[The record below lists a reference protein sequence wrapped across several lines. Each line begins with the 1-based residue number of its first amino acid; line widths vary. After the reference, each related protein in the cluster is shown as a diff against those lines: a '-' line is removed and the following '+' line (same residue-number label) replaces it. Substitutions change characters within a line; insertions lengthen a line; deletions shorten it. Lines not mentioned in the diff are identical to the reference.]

1 MGKTYA
7 MYGTPLLVL
16 ILLAINV
23 LISYRA
29 FKDPLLFNQLKFNV
43 RAVQLGEYYRL
54 LTAGFIHVD
63 YNHLFFNGF
72 TLFIFGGNA
81 LYGLG
86 TVNFILL
93 YMVSLLMGNGLAYYY
108 HKSNPYYTA
117 VGASGAIM
125 GIVYSSILMFPEMKL
140 AIIFFPI
147 PFPAY
152 VFGVGYLIYTLF
164 GIKSQNDGIG
174 HTAHFGGAI
183 GGIICTLV
191 FDPFVLEKSFY
202 TLLLMV
208 GITLVAGWFLF
219 QRSDR

>member
-1 MGKTYA
+1 MFL
-7 MYGTPLLVL
+7 TPPLIG
-16 ILLAINV
+16 ILLAV
-23 LISYRA
+23 TVFVSYRA
-29 FKDPLLFNQLKFNV
+29 LKNPLLFNRLKFNV
-43 RAVQLGEYYRL
+43 NAVQNGEYYRL

-72 TLFIFGGNA
+72 TLFIFGGNT

-86 TVNFILL
+86 SVNFIIL
-93 YMVSLLMGNGLAYYY
+93 YLISLLLGNGLAYYY

-125 GIVYSSILMFPEMKL
+125 GIVYSSILMFPDMQL

-152 VFGVGYLIYTLF
+152 IFGVGYLIYTLF

-191 FDPFVLEKSFY
+191 FDPFVFEKSFN
-202 TLLLMV
+202 TLVLMV
-208 GITLVAGWFLF
+208 GVTLVAGWFLF
-219 QRSDR
+219 QKNSR

>member
-1 MGKTYA
+1 
-7 MYGTPLLVL
+7 MYGTPPLIL
-16 ILLAINV
+16 ILLAIIV

-81 LYGLG
+81 LYGLD

-174 HTAHFGGAI
+174 HTAHFGGTI

>member
-1 MGKTYA
+1 MFL
-7 MYGTPLLVL
+7 TPPLIG
-16 ILLAINV
+16 ILLATIV
-23 LISYRA
+23 FTSYRA
-29 FKDPLLFNQLKFNV
+29 LKNPLLFNRLKFNV
-43 RAVQLGEYYRL
+43 NAVQNGEYYRL

-86 TVNFILL
+86 SVNFIIL
-93 YMVSLLMGNGLAYYY
+93 YLISLLLGNGLAYYY

-125 GIVYSSILMFPEMKL
+125 GIVYSSILMFPDMQL

-152 VFGVGYLIYTLF
+152 IFGVGYLIYTLF

-191 FDPFVLEKSFY
+191 FDPFVFEKSFN
-202 TLLLMV
+202 TLVLIIGV
-208 GITLVAGWFLF
+208 TLVAGWYLF
-219 QRSDR
+219 QKNSR

>member
-1 MGKTYA
+1 MV
-7 MYGTPLLVL
+7 GTAPFILVL
-16 ILLAINV
+16 LAAIA

-29 FKDPLLFNQLKFNV
+29 IKDPLLFNSLKFNV
-43 RAVQLGEYYRL
+43 SAVENGEYYRL

-72 TLFIFGGNA
+72 TLFIFGGNV

-86 TVNFILL
+86 TLNFILL
-93 YMVSLLMGNGLAYYY
+93 YLISLLMGNGLAYYY
-108 HKSNPYYTA
+108 HKKNPYYTA

-125 GIVYSSILMFPEMKL
+125 GIVYSSILMFPEMEL
-140 AIIFFPI
+140 AFIFFPV
-147 PFPAY
+147 PMPAY

-191 FDPFVLEKSFY
+191 FDPFVFEKSFY
-202 TLLLMV
+202 TLVLMV
-208 GITLVAGWFLF
+208 VITLIAGYFLF
-219 QRSDR
+219 RQSNR

>member
-1 MGKTYA
+1 MI
-7 MYGTPLLVL
+7 GTAPFIL
-16 ILLAINV
+16 ILLAAIA

-29 FKDPLLFNQLKFNV
+29 IKDPLLFNRLKFNV
-43 RAVQLGEYYRL
+43 SAVENGEYYRL

-93 YMVSLLMGNGLAYYY
+93 YLISLLMGNGLAYYY
-108 HKSNPYYTA
+108 HKKNPYYTA

-125 GIVYSSILMFPEMKL
+125 GIVYSSILMFPEMEL
-140 AIIFFPI
+140 AFIFFPV
-147 PFPAY
+147 PMPAY
-152 VFGVGYLIYTLF
+152 IFGVGYLIYTLF

-183 GGIICTLV
+183 GGIICTLM
-191 FDPFVLEKSFY
+191 FDPYVFEKSFY
-202 TLLLMV
+202 TLILMV
-208 GITLVAGWFLF
+208 GITLIAGYFLF
-219 QRSDR
+219 RQSNR

>member
-1 MGKTYA
+1 MFL
-7 MYGTPLLVL
+7 TPPLIG
-16 ILLAINV
+16 ILLAAIV
-23 LISYRA
+23 YTSYRA
-29 FKDPLLFNQLKFNV
+29 LKNPLLFNRLKFNV
-43 RAVQLGEYYRL
+43 NAVQNGEYYRL

-86 TVNFILL
+86 SVNFIIL
-93 YMVSLLMGNGLAYYY
+93 YLISLLLGNGLAFYY

-125 GIVYSSILMFPEMKL
+125 GIVYSSILMFPGMQL

-152 VFGVGYLIYTLF
+152 IFGVGYLIYTLF

-191 FDPFVLEKSFY
+191 FDPFVFEKSFN
-202 TLLLMV
+202 TLVLIIGV
-208 GITLVAGWFLF
+208 TLVAGWYLF
-219 QRSDR
+219 QKNSR

>member
-1 MGKTYA
+1 
-7 MYGTPLLVL
+7 MYGTPPLIL
-16 ILLAINV
+16 ILLAIIV

-208 GITLVAGWFLF
+208 GITLIAGWFLF

>member
-1 MGKTYA
+1 
-7 MYGTPLLVL
+7 MYGTPPLIL
-16 ILLAINV
+16 ILLAIIV

-63 YNHLFFNGF
+63 YNHLLFNGF

-191 FDPFVLEKSFY
+191 FDPFVLEKFFY

>member
-1 MGKTYA
+1 MI
-7 MYGTPLLVL
+7 GTAPFIL
-16 ILLAINV
+16 ILLAAIA

-29 FKDPLLFNQLKFNV
+29 IKDPLLFNRLKFNV
-43 RAVQLGEYYRL
+43 SAVENGEFYRL

-86 TVNFILL
+86 IVNFILL
-93 YMVSLLMGNGLAYYY
+93 YLISLLMGNGLAYYY
-108 HKSNPYYTA
+108 HKKNPYYTA

-125 GIVYSSILMFPEMKL
+125 GIVYSSILMFPEMEL
-140 AIIFFPI
+140 AFIFFPV
-147 PFPAY
+147 PMPAY

-191 FDPFVLEKSFY
+191 FDPFVFEKSFY
-202 TLLLMV
+202 TLILMV
-208 GITLVAGWFLF
+208 GITLIAGYFLF
-219 QRSDR
+219 RQSNR

>member
-1 MGKTYA
+1 
-7 MYGTPLLVL
+7 MYGTPPLIL
-16 ILLAINV
+16 ILLGIIV

-152 VFGVGYLIYTLF
+152 VFGVGYLTYTLF

-219 QRSDR
+219 QRSNR

>member
-1 MGKTYA
+1 MI
-7 MYGTPLLVL
+7 GTAPFIL
-16 ILLAINV
+16 ILLAAIA

-29 FKDPLLFNQLKFNV
+29 IKDPLLFNRLKFNV
-43 RAVQLGEYYRL
+43 SAVENGEFYRL

-93 YMVSLLMGNGLAYYY
+93 YLISLLMGNGLAYYY
-108 HKSNPYYTA
+108 HKKNPYYTA

-125 GIVYSSILMFPEMKL
+125 GIVYSSILMFPEMEL
-140 AIIFFPI
+140 AFIFFPV
-147 PFPAY
+147 PMPAY

-191 FDPFVLEKSFY
+191 FDPFVFEKSFY
-202 TLLLMV
+202 TLILMV
-208 GITLVAGWFLF
+208 GITLIAGYFLF
-219 QRSDR
+219 RQSNR

>member
-1 MGKTYA
+1 MV
-7 MYGTPLLVL
+7 GTAPFILVL
-16 ILLAINV
+16 LAAIA

-29 FKDPLLFNQLKFNV
+29 IKDPLLFNRLKFNV
-43 RAVQLGEYYRL
+43 SAVENGEYYRL

-86 TVNFILL
+86 TLNFILL
-93 YMVSLLMGNGLAYYY
+93 YLISLLMGNGLAYYY
-108 HKSNPYYTA
+108 HKKNPYYTA

-125 GIVYSSILMFPEMKL
+125 GIVYSSILMFPEMEL
-140 AIIFFPI
+140 AFIFFPV
-147 PFPAY
+147 PMPAY

-191 FDPFVLEKSFY
+191 FDPFVFEKSFY
-202 TLLLMV
+202 TLVLMV
-208 GITLVAGWFLF
+208 VITLIAGYFLF
-219 QRSDR
+219 RQSNR

>member
-1 MGKTYA
+1 MFL
-7 MYGTPLLVL
+7 TPPLIG
-16 ILLAINV
+16 ILLATIV
-23 LISYRA
+23 FTSYRA
-29 FKDPLLFNQLKFNV
+29 LKNPLLFNRLKFNV
-43 RAVQLGEYYRL
+43 NAVQNGEYYRL

-86 TVNFILL
+86 SVNFIIL
-93 YMVSLLMGNGLAYYY
+93 YLISLLLGNGLAYYY

-125 GIVYSSILMFPEMKL
+125 GIVYSSILMFPDMQL

-152 VFGVGYLIYTLF
+152 IFGVGYLIYTLF

-191 FDPFVLEKSFY
+191 FDPFVFEKSFS
-202 TLLLMV
+202 TLVLIIGV
-208 GITLVAGWFLF
+208 TLVAGWYLF
-219 QRSDR
+219 QKNSR

>member
-1 MGKTYA
+1 MV
-7 MYGTPLLVL
+7 GTAPFILVL
-16 ILLAINV
+16 LAAIA

-29 FKDPLLFNQLKFNV
+29 IKDPLLFNRLKFNV
-43 RAVQLGEYYRL
+43 SSVENGEYYRL

-72 TLFIFGGNA
+72 TLFIFGGNV

-86 TVNFILL
+86 TLNFILL
-93 YMVSLLMGNGLAYYY
+93 YLISLLMGNGLAYYY
-108 HKSNPYYTA
+108 HKKNPYYTA

-125 GIVYSSILMFPEMKL
+125 GIVYSSILMFPEMEL
-140 AIIFFPI
+140 AFIFFPV
-147 PFPAY
+147 PMPAY

-191 FDPFVLEKSFY
+191 FDPFVFEKSFY
-202 TLLLMV
+202 TLVLMV
-208 GITLVAGWFLF
+208 VITLIAGYFLF
-219 QRSDR
+219 RQSNR

>member
-1 MGKTYA
+1 MF
-7 MYGTPLLVL
+7 GTPPLIL
-16 ILLAINV
+16 ILLAIIV

-29 FKDPLLFNQLKFNV
+29 FKDPLLFNRLKFNV

-63 YNHLFFNGF
+63 YNHLFFNAF

-86 TVNFILL
+86 AINFIIL
-93 YMVSLLMGNGLAYYY
+93 YIISLLMGNGLAYYY
-108 HKSNPYYTA
+108 HKRNPYYTA

-125 GIVYSSILMFPEMKL
+125 GIVYSSILMFPDMKL

-191 FDPFVLEKSFY
+191 FAPFVFEKSFY
-202 TLLLMV
+202 TLILMV
-208 GITLVAGWFLF
+208 GVTLVAGWFLF
-219 QRSDR
+219 NQSDR

>member
-1 MGKTYA
+1 MI
-7 MYGTPLLVL
+7 GTPPFILM
-16 ILLAINV
+16 LLAGIA

-29 FKDPLLFNQLKFNV
+29 IKDPLLFNRLKFNV
-43 RAVQLGEYYRL
+43 SAVENGEYYRL

-86 TVNFILL
+86 TINFILL
-93 YMVSLLMGNGLAYYY
+93 YLISLLMGNGLAYYY
-108 HKSNPYYTA
+108 HKKNPYYTA
-117 VGASGAIM
+117 VGASGAII
-125 GIVYSSILMFPEMKL
+125 GIVYSSILMFPEMEL
-140 AIIFFPI
+140 AFIFFPV
-147 PFPAY
+147 PMPAY
-152 VFGVGYLIYTLF
+152 IFGVGYLIYTLF

-191 FDPFVLEKSFY
+191 FDPYVFEKSFY
-202 TLLLMV
+202 TLVLMM
-208 GITLVAGWFLF
+208 GITLVAGYFLF
-219 QRSDR
+219 RKSNR

>member
-1 MGKTYA
+1 
-7 MYGTPLLVL
+7 MYGTPPLIL
-16 ILLAINV
+16 ILLAIIV

-43 RAVQLGEYYRL
+43 RVVQLGEYYRL

-219 QRSDR
+219 HNKPP

>member
-1 MGKTYA
+1 MI
-7 MYGTPLLVL
+7 GTPPFILM
-16 ILLAINV
+16 LLAGIA

-29 FKDPLLFNQLKFNV
+29 IKDPLLFNRLKFNV
-43 RAVQLGEYYRL
+43 SAVENGEYYRL

-72 TLFIFGGNA
+72 TLFIFGGNT

-93 YMVSLLMGNGLAYYY
+93 YLISLLLGNGLAYYY
-108 HKSNPYYTA
+108 HKKNPYYTA

-125 GIVYSSILMFPEMKL
+125 GIVYSSILMFPEMEL
-140 AIIFFPI
+140 AFIFFPV
-147 PFPAY
+147 PMPAY

-183 GGIICTLV
+183 GGIICTLM
-191 FDPFVLEKSFY
+191 FDPYVFEKSFY
-202 TLLLMV
+202 TLVLMV
-208 GITLVAGWFLF
+208 GITLVAGYFLF
-219 QRSDR
+219 RQSSR

>member
-1 MGKTYA
+1 MI
-7 MYGTPLLVL
+7 GTAPFIL
-16 ILLAINV
+16 ILLTAIA

-29 FKDPLLFNQLKFNV
+29 IKDPLLFNRLKFNV
-43 RAVQLGEYYRL
+43 SAVENGEYYRL

-86 TVNFILL
+86 TINFVLL
-93 YMVSLLMGNGLAYYY
+93 YLISLLMGNGLAYYY
-108 HKSNPYYTA
+108 HKKNPYYTA

-125 GIVYSSILMFPEMKL
+125 GIVYSSILMFPEMEF
-140 AIIFFPI
+140 AFIFFPV
-147 PFPAY
+147 PMPAY

-191 FDPFVLEKSFY
+191 FDPFVFEKSFY
-202 TLLLMV
+202 TLILMV
-208 GITLVAGWFLF
+208 GITLIAGYFLF
-219 QRSDR
+219 RQSNR

>member
-1 MGKTYA
+1 
-7 MYGTPLLVL
+7 MYGTPPLIL
-16 ILLAINV
+16 ILLGIIV

-219 QRSDR
+219 QRSNR

>member
-1 MGKTYA
+1 
-7 MYGTPLLVL
+7 MYGTPPLIL
-16 ILLAINV
+16 ILLAIIV

-63 YNHLFFNGF
+63 YNHLFFNCF

>member
-1 MGKTYA
+1 MI
-7 MYGTPLLVL
+7 GTAPFIL
-16 ILLAINV
+16 ILLAAIA

-29 FKDPLLFNQLKFNV
+29 IKDPLLFNRLKFNV
-43 RAVQLGEYYRL
+43 SAVENGEYYRL

-93 YMVSLLMGNGLAYYY
+93 YLISLLMGNGLAYYY
-108 HKSNPYYTA
+108 HKKNPYYTA

-125 GIVYSSILMFPEMKL
+125 GIVYSSILMFPEMEL
-140 AIIFFPI
+140 AFIFFPV
-147 PFPAY
+147 PMPAY
-152 VFGVGYLIYTLF
+152 IFGVGYLIYTLF

-183 GGIICTLV
+183 GGIICTLM
-191 FDPFVLEKSFY
+191 FDPYVFEKSFY
-202 TLLLMV
+202 TLILML
-208 GITLVAGWFLF
+208 GITLVAGYFLF
-219 QRSDR
+219 RKSNR

>member
-1 MGKTYA
+1 MH
-7 MYGTPLLVL
+7 GTPTLIL
-16 ILLAINV
+16 ILLAIIV

-63 YNHLFFNGF
+63 YNHLFFNCF

>member
-1 MGKTYA
+1 MI
-7 MYGTPLLVL
+7 GTPPFILM
-16 ILLAINV
+16 LLAGIA
-23 LISYRA
+23 LISYLA
-29 FKDPLLFNQLKFNV
+29 IKDPLLFNRLKFNV
-43 RAVQLGEYYRL
+43 SAVENGEYYRL

-72 TLFIFGGNA
+72 TLFIFGGNT

-93 YMVSLLMGNGLAYYY
+93 YLISLLLGNGLAYYY
-108 HKSNPYYTA
+108 HKKNPYYTA

-125 GIVYSSILMFPEMKL
+125 GIVYSSILMFPEMEL
-140 AIIFFPI
+140 AFIFFPVLM
-147 PFPAY
+147 PAY

-202 TLLLMV
+202 TLVLMV
-208 GITLVAGWFLF
+208 VITLVAGYFLF
-219 QRSDR
+219 RQSSR

>member
-1 MGKTYA
+1 MV
-7 MYGTPLLVL
+7 GTAPFILVL
-16 ILLAINV
+16 LAAIA

-29 FKDPLLFNQLKFNV
+29 IKDPLLFNRLKFNV
-43 RAVQLGEYYRL
+43 SAVENGEYYRL

-72 TLFIFGGNA
+72 TLFIFGGNV

-86 TVNFILL
+86 TLNFILL
-93 YMVSLLMGNGLAYYY
+93 YLISLLMGNGLAYYY
-108 HKSNPYYTA
+108 HKKNPYYTA

-125 GIVYSSILMFPEMKL
+125 GIVYSSILMFPEMEL
-140 AIIFFPI
+140 AFIFFPV
-147 PFPAY
+147 PMPAY

-191 FDPFVLEKSFY
+191 FDPFVFEKSFY
-202 TLLLMV
+202 TLVLMV
-208 GITLVAGWFLF
+208 IITLIAGYFLF
-219 QRSDR
+219 RQSNR

>member
-1 MGKTYA
+1 MI
-7 MYGTPLLVL
+7 GTAPFIL
-16 ILLAINV
+16 ILLAAIA

-29 FKDPLLFNQLKFNV
+29 IKDPLLFNRLKFNV
-43 RAVQLGEYYRL
+43 SAVENGEYYRL

-86 TVNFILL
+86 TINFILL
-93 YMVSLLMGNGLAYYY
+93 YLISLLMGNGLAYYY
-108 HKSNPYYTA
+108 HKKNPYYTA

-125 GIVYSSILMFPEMKL
+125 GIVYSSILMFPEMEL
-140 AIIFFPI
+140 AFIFFPV
-147 PFPAY
+147 PMPAY
-152 VFGVGYLIYTLF
+152 IFGVGYLIYTLF

-191 FDPFVLEKSFY
+191 FDPYVFEKSFY
-202 TLLLMV
+202 TLILMV
-208 GITLVAGWFLF
+208 GITLIAGYFLF
-219 QRSDR
+219 RQSNR

>member
-1 MGKTYA
+1 MI
-7 MYGTPLLVL
+7 GTPPFILM
-16 ILLAINV
+16 LLAGIA

-29 FKDPLLFNQLKFNV
+29 IKDPLLFNRLKFNV
-43 RAVQLGEYYRL
+43 SAVENGEYYRL

-72 TLFIFGGNA
+72 TLFIFGGNT

-93 YMVSLLMGNGLAYYY
+93 YLISLLLGNGLAYYY
-108 HKSNPYYTA
+108 HKKNPYYTA

-125 GIVYSSILMFPEMKL
+125 GIVYSSILMFPEMEL
-140 AIIFFPI
+140 AFIFFPVLM
-147 PFPAY
+147 PAY

-202 TLLLMV
+202 TLVLMV
-208 GITLVAGWFLF
+208 GITLVAGYFLF
-219 QRSDR
+219 RQSNR

>member
-1 MGKTYA
+1 
-7 MYGTPLLVL
+7 MYGTPPLIL
-16 ILLAINV
+16 ILLAIIV

-191 FDPFVLEKSFY
+191 FDPFVLEKFFY

>member
-1 MGKTYA
+1 
-7 MYGTPLLVL
+7 MYGTPPLIL
-16 ILLAINV
+16 ILLAIIV

-108 HKSNPYYTA
+108 HKSNSYYTA

>member
-1 MGKTYA
+1 
-7 MYGTPLLVL
+7 MYGTPPLIL
-16 ILLAINV
+16 ILLAIIL

-63 YNHLFFNGF
+63 YNHLLFNGF

-191 FDPFVLEKSFY
+191 FDPFVLEKFFY

>member
-1 MGKTYA
+1 MI
-7 MYGTPLLVL
+7 GTAPFIL
-16 ILLAINV
+16 ILLAAIV

-29 FKDPLLFNQLKFNV
+29 IKDPLLFNRLKFNV
-43 RAVQLGEYYRL
+43 SAVENGEYYRL

-86 TVNFILL
+86 TINFILL
-93 YMVSLLMGNGLAYYY
+93 YLISLLMGNGLAYYY
-108 HKSNPYYTA
+108 HKKNPYYTA

-125 GIVYSSILMFPEMKL
+125 GIVYSSILMFPEMEL
-140 AIIFFPI
+140 AFIFFPV
-147 PFPAY
+147 PMPAY
-152 VFGVGYLIYTLF
+152 IFGVGYLIYTLF

-174 HTAHFGGAI
+174 HAAHFGGAI

-191 FDPFVLEKSFY
+191 FDPYVFEKSFY
-202 TLLLMV
+202 TLVLMV
-208 GITLVAGWFLF
+208 GITLVAGYFLF
-219 QRSDR
+219 RQSNR